1 MIKRLCPIY
10 AAAGQEKEC
19 LTDFCVWWLE
29 DQQACAM
36 VATAKN
42 TLATAIAVNKARA
55 DVGMV
60 LRQGHDGAV
69 LGVKFG

>member
-1 MIKRLCPIY
+1 MARRLCPIY
-10 AAAGQEKEC
+10 SAAGQEKEC

-36 VATAKN
+36 VAAAKN
-42 TLATAIAVNKARA
+42 TLATAIAVNKGRA

-60 LRQGHDGAV
+60 LRQGLSGPV
-69 LGVKFG
+69 LAVKFG